1 MAGPRRSIISVS
13 VTSAAIATLAQ
24 TARSRRS
31 ACASVGRGA
40 SEQALETAFGE
51 NRPDPAG
58 RAAARLAAPV
68 LAGSGAAPHAGGC
81 EGGAGAD
88 RRCVRRDRD
97 WGVPGAGPAPP
108 DRGRSGGAPSQELK
122 EIVVPEF
129 SDDDGMPSGRR
140 GRKGSPVPRLARDE
154 RGVGL
159 RASAP
164 LSPVA
169 NGAAGR
175 IAWWT
180 ATPST

>member
-1 MAGPRRSIISVS
+1 MPEGAKAGLVLIGAACVGIAIGAYQVLGPRHPIADEV
-13 VTSAAIATLAQ
+13 AAQ
-24 TARSRRS
+24 
-31 ACASVGRGA
+31 
-40 SEQALETAFGE
+40 
-51 NRPDPAG
+51 
-58 RAAARLAAPV
+58 
-68 LAGSGAAPHAGGC
+68 
-81 EGGAGAD
+81 
-88 RRCVRRDRD
+88 
-97 WGVPGAGPAPP
+97 
-108 DRGRSGGAPSQELK
+108 PSQELK